1 MDIDKKRKYIL
12 SISSSIIYTAEIRNL
27 IDKNSVKITENSN
40 GIFINLSLLNDDI
53 IDEFYSIIIKQK
65 EKNNNYQIIE
75 EENIK
80 IISKKITKKVENKK
94 FKIIKLTRLQRQ
106 ILKSIL

>member
-1 MDIDKKRKYIL
+1 MIGSAWNGCVATIIL
-12 SISSSIIYTAEIRNL
+12 SHSIVFFW
-27 IDKNSVKITENSN
+27 SVWI
-40 GIFINLSLLNDDI
+40 INLSLLNDDI